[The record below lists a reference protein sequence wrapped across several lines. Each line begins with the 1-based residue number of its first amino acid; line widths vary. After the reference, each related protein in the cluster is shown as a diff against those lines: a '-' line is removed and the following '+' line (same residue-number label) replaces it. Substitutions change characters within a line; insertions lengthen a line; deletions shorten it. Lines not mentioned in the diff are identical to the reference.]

1 MVPQT
6 VHAFFKFLFTTRG
19 ASIMKQESGKVTLS
33 IRNLV
38 KVFGGKQEQVQ
49 ALDDV
54 SLDICE
60 GELFTLLGP
69 SGCGKTTTLRCVAGF
84 EKPSGGSIDFLGHD
98 FTAIPP
104 FRRNIGMVFQSYAL
118 FPHMSIFENVA
129 YGLRIRK
136 IPKREIEERVGRI
149 IALVGLEATQK
160 RKPSE
165 LSGGQQQRIALAR
178 ALVYDPELL
187 LLDEPLSNLD
197 AKLRVYMREEIRR
210 IQQQARVTTIYVTH
224 DQEEALSISD
234 RIAVM
239 HDGRVSQVDLPDEIY
254 ENPNSIRV
262 ADFIGQANF
271 LDCAVKN
278 NAATMLTFPSGEE
291 IVLETVP
298 DSIRSFPHQE
308 GILFVRPEQMQV
320 MAAADQANTLQ
331 GEVKVI
337 LYLGSVVRYFVEI
350 FAKTNPQEI
359 LVDQDRRVGG
369 VRVGDPVAVRFQGEG
384 AKLFPCDQKNQ
395 LDRA

>member
-1 MVPQT
+1 MTAQD
-6 VHAFFKFLFTTRG
+6 
-19 ASIMKQESGKVTLS
+19 SGRITLS
-33 IRNLV
+33 IRNLS
-38 KVFGGKQEQVQ
+38 KIFRAKHDQVQ

-54 SLDICE
+54 SLDIRE

-69 SGCGKTTTLRCVAGF
+69 SGCGKTTTLRCIAGF
-84 EKPSGGSIDFLGHD
+84 EKPTGGAIDFLGQD
-98 FTAIPP
+98 FTSIPP

-118 FPHMSIFENVA
+118 FPHLSIFENVA

-136 IPKREIEERVGRI
+136 LGRREIEERVNRI
-149 IALVGLEATQK
+149 LQLVGLDATQK

-178 ALVYDPELL
+178 ALVYDPQLL

-210 IQQQARVTTIYVTH
+210 IQQRAKVTTIYVTH

-239 HDGRVSQVDLPDEIY
+239 HAGSVSQVGSPDEIY
-254 ENPNSIRV
+254 ENPASIRV

-271 LDCAVKN
+271 IECTIRQDRNPA
-278 NAATMLTFPSGEE
+278 LTFASGET
-291 IVLETVP
+291 ISLNQSSTNV
-298 DSIRSFPHQE
+298 RSFSGGE
-308 GILFVRPEQMQV
+308 GILFVRPEQMEV
-320 MAAADQANTLQ
+320 AAEPEHPNTIK

-337 LYLGSVVRYFVEI
+337 LYLGSVVRYYVEI
-350 FAKTNPQEI
+350 FQNNKPQEI
-359 LVDQDRRVGG
+359 LVDQDRRVPG
-369 VRVGDPVAVRFQGEG
+369 VAVGNPVSVIVHGQE
-384 AKLFPCDQKNQ
+384 AKLFPTEQKKQ
-395 LDRA
+395 LDED

>member
-1 MVPQT
+1 
-6 VHAFFKFLFTTRG
+6 
-19 ASIMKQESGKVTLS
+19 MKQESGKVTLS
-33 IRNLV
+33 IRNLI
-38 KVFGGKQEQVQ
+38 KVFGSKHEHVQ

-54 SLDICE
+54 SLDIRE

-84 EKPSGGSIDFLGHD
+84 EKPTDGSIDFLGRD
-98 FTAIPP
+98 YTAIPP

-178 ALVYDPELL
+178 ALVYDPKLL

-210 IQQQARVTTIYVTH
+210 IQQQAQVTTIYVTH

-239 HDGRVSQVDLPDEIY
+239 HDGRVSQVGLPDEIY

-271 LDCAVKN
+271 LDCVVKN
-278 NAATMLTFPSGEE
+278 NGAAVLTFPSGEE

-298 DSIRSFPHQE
+298 DSIHSFPHQE
-308 GILFVRPEQMQV
+308 GILFVRPEQMKI
-320 MAAADQANTLQ
+320 MAAADQDNTLK

-350 FAKTNPQEI
+350 FLKTTPQEI

-369 VRVGDPVAVRFQGEG
+369 VRVGDPVAVRLQGEG
-384 AKLFPCDQKNQ
+384 AKLFPSDQKNQ
-395 LDRA
+395 LDQA

>member
-1 MVPQT
+1 MTEHDVS
-6 VHAFFKFLFTTRG
+6 R
-19 ASIMKQESGKVTLS
+19 INLS
-33 IRNLV
+33 IKNLS
-38 KVFGGKQEQVQ
+38 KVFRSKHDQVQ

-54 SLDICE
+54 DLDIRE

-69 SGCGKTTTLRCVAGF
+69 SGCGKTTTLRCIAGF
-84 EKPSGGSIDFLGHD
+84 EKPTGGTIDFLGQD
-98 FTAIPP
+98 FTATPP

-136 IPKREIEERVGRI
+136 LGRKEIEERVNRI
-149 IALVGLEATQK
+149 IGLVGLEATRK

-178 ALVYDPELL
+178 ALVYDPQLL

-239 HDGRVSQVDLPDEIY
+239 HAGRVSQVGSPDTIY

-271 LDCAVKN
+271 LECGVKPN
-278 NAATMLTFPSGEE
+278 GVPLLTFRSNEE
-291 IVLETVP
+291 ISLG
-298 DSIRSFPHQE
+298 DCSGSIREFGDRE
-308 GILFVRPEQMQV
+308 GILFVRPEQMEV
-320 MAAADQANTLQ
+320 ASEPDHANALRGQ
-331 GEVKVI
+331 VKVI
-337 LYLGSVVRYFVEI
+337 LYLGSLVRYYVEI
-350 FAKTNPQEI
+350 FQDASPQEVLI
-359 LVDQDRRVGG
+359 DQDRRVPG
-369 VRVGDPVAVRFQGEG
+369 VGVGDRVAVIIHGQD
-384 AKLFPCDQKNQ
+384 AKLFPTEQKQQ
-395 LDRA
+395 LDQE

>member
-1 MVPQT
+1 MT
-6 VHAFFKFLFTTRG
+6 E
-19 ASIMKQESGKVTLS
+19 QENSRINLS
-33 IRNLV
+33 IKNLS
-38 KVFGGKQEQVQ
+38 KVFRSKHDQVQ
-49 ALDDV
+49 ALDEV
-54 SLDICE
+54 CLDIRE

-69 SGCGKTTTLRCVAGF
+69 SGCGKTTTLRCIAGF
-84 EKPSGGSIDFLGHD
+84 EKPTDGAIDFLGQD
-98 FTAIPP
+98 FTSIPP

-118 FPHMSIFENVA
+118 FPHMSIYENVA

-136 IPKREIEERVGRI
+136 LSRREVEERVNRI
-149 IALVGLEATQK
+149 IQLVGLEATQK

-178 ALVYDPELL
+178 ALVYDPQLL

-239 HDGRVSQVDLPDEIY
+239 HAGRVSQVGSPDEIY
-254 ENPNSIRV
+254 ENPGSIRV

-271 LDCAVKN
+271 LNCAVRRN
-278 NAATMLTFPSGEE
+278 GAPVLTFRSNEEVSLRDSSG
-291 IVLETVP
+291 
-298 DSIRSFPHQE
+298 SIRKFGDRE
-308 GILFVRPEQMQV
+308 GILFVRPEQMEV
-320 MAAADQANTLQ
+320 AADPDQANTLK

-337 LYLGSVVRYFVEI
+337 LYLGSVVRYYVEV
-350 FAKTNPQEI
+350 FQNASPQEVLI
-359 LVDQDRRVGG
+359 DQDRRVPG
-369 VRVGDPVAVRFQGEG
+369 VGVGDLVAVIINGQE
-384 AKLFPCDQKNQ
+384 AKLFPSEQKQQ
-395 LDRA
+395 LEQD

>member
-1 MVPQT
+1 MT
-6 VHAFFKFLFTTRG
+6 EHENGR
-19 ASIMKQESGKVTLS
+19 ITLS
-33 IRNLV
+33 IKNLS
-38 KVFGGKQEQVQ
+38 KIFRGKHDQVQ

-54 SLDICE
+54 SLDIRE

-69 SGCGKTTTLRCVAGF
+69 SGCGKTTTLRCIAGF
-84 EKPSGGSIDFLGHD
+84 EKPSAGAIDFLGRD
-98 FTAIPP
+98 FTSIPP

-118 FPHMSIFENVA
+118 FPHLSIFENVA

-136 IPKREIEERVGRI
+136 LSSREVKERVNRI

-178 ALVYDPELL
+178 ALVYDPHLL

-210 IQQQARVTTIYVTH
+210 IQQRAKVTTIYVTH

-239 HDGRVSQVDLPDEIY
+239 HAGKVSQVGSPDEIY
-254 ENPNSIRV
+254 EHPNSIRV

-271 LDCAVKN
+271 LECAVKRDGASVLALRSN
-278 NAATMLTFPSGEE
+278 EE
-291 IVLETVP
+291 ISLR
-298 DSIRSFPHQE
+298 DSSASIQSFPDRE
-308 GILFVRPEQMQV
+308 GILFVRPEQMEV
-320 MAAADQANTLQ
+320 TADPDHPNSLR

-337 LYLGSVVRYFVEI
+337 LYLGSVVRYYIEI
-350 FAKTNPQEI
+350 FQNNDPQEI
-359 LVDQDRRVGG
+359 LVDQDRRVQG
-369 VRVGDPVAVRFQGEG
+369 VGVGAPVAVIVHGQE
-384 AKLFPCDQKNQ
+384 AKLFPTEQKQQ
-395 LDRA
+395 LDRD

>member
-1 MVPQT
+1 MRENQNG
-6 VHAFFKFLFTTRG
+6 R
-19 ASIMKQESGKVTLS
+19 ITLS
-33 IRNLV
+33 IRNLS
-38 KVFGGKQEQVQ
+38 KIFRGRQDQVR

-54 SLDICE
+54 SLDIRE
-60 GELFTLLGP
+60 GELFTFLGP
-69 SGCGKTTTLRCVAGF
+69 SGCGKTTTLRCIAGF
-84 EKPSGGSIDFLGHD
+84 EKPTGGAIDFLGRD
-98 FTAIPP
+98 FTSIPP

-118 FPHMSIFENVA
+118 FPHLSIFENVA

-136 IPKREIEERVGRI
+136 LSRREIEERVNRI

-178 ALVYDPELL
+178 ALVYDPQLL

-210 IQQQARVTTIYVTH
+210 IQQQAKVTTIYVTH

-239 HDGRVSQVDLPDEIY
+239 HAGKVSQIGSPDEIY
-254 ENPNSIRV
+254 ENPVSIRV

-271 LDCAVKN
+271 LACSARGDGDPV
-278 NAATMLTFPSGEE
+278 LTFRSNEE
-291 IVLETVP
+291 ITFKN
-298 DSIRSFPHQE
+298 SSGNIRSFRDSE
-308 GILFVRPEQMQV
+308 GILFVRPEQMEV
-320 MAAADQANTLQ
+320 AAEPDHPNSLR

-337 LYLGSVVRYFVEI
+337 LYLGSVVRYYVEI
-350 FAKTNPQEI
+350 FQNDSPQEI
-359 LVDQDRRVGG
+359 LVDQDRRVRG
-369 VRVGDPVAVRFQGEG
+369 VGVGDPVAVIVHGQE
-384 AKLFPCDQKNQ
+384 AKLFPTEQKHQ
-395 LDRA
+395 LDQE

>member
-1 MVPQT
+1 
-6 VHAFFKFLFTTRG
+6 
-19 ASIMKQESGKVTLS
+19 MKQESGKVTLS

-38 KVFGGKQEQVQ
+38 KVFGSKHGQVQ

-54 SLDICE
+54 SLDIRE

-69 SGCGKTTTLRCVAGF
+69 SGCGKTTTLRCIAGF
-84 EKPSGGSIDFLGHD
+84 EKPSGGSIDFLGRD
-98 FTAIPP
+98 YTAIPP

-136 IPKREIEERVGRI
+136 TPKREIEERVGRI
-149 IALVGLEATQK
+149 IQLVGLETTQK

-239 HDGRVSQVDLPDEIY
+239 HDGKVSQVGLPDEIY

-278 NAATMLTFPSGEE
+278 NGATVLTFPSGEE
-291 IVLETVP
+291 IVLETDS
-298 DSIRSFPHQE
+298 DSIHSFPHQE

-320 MAAADQANTLQ
+320 TAAADQANTLK

-350 FAKTNPQEI
+350 FLKTTPQEI

-369 VRVGDPVAVRFQGEG
+369 VRVGDPVAVGLQGEG

-395 LDRA
+395 LNQA

>member
-1 MVPQT
+1 MT
-6 VHAFFKFLFTTRG
+6 EHENGR
-19 ASIMKQESGKVTLS
+19 ITLT
-33 IRNLV
+33 IRNLR
-38 KVFGGKQEQVQ
+38 KIFRGKHDPVQ

-54 SLDICE
+54 SLDIRE

-69 SGCGKTTTLRCVAGF
+69 SGCGKTTTLRCIAGF
-84 EKPSGGSIDFLGHD
+84 EKPSGGRIDFLGQD
-98 FTAIPP
+98 FTSIPP

-136 IPKREIEERVGRI
+136 LSRREIEDRVNRI
-149 IALVGLEATQK
+149 IQLVGLEATQK

-178 ALVYDPELL
+178 ALVYDPQLL

-210 IQQQARVTTIYVTH
+210 IQQQAKVTTIYVTH

-239 HDGRVSQVDLPDEIY
+239 HAGKVSQIGSPDEIY
-254 ENPNSIRV
+254 ENPISIRV

-271 LDCAVKN
+271 LACTVRGDGN
-278 NAATMLTFPSGEE
+278 PLLSFRSNETITITNSSGN
-291 IVLETVP
+291 IQ
-298 DSIRSFPHQE
+298 SFQDRE
-308 GILFVRPEQMQV
+308 GILFVRPEQMEISG
-320 MAAADQANTLQ
+320 DPNHPNSLR

-337 LYLGSVVRYFVEI
+337 LYLGSVVRYYIEI
-350 FAKTNPQEI
+350 FQNHEPQEI
-359 LVDQDRRVGG
+359 LVDQDRRVRG
-369 VRVGDPVAVRFQGEG
+369 VQTGDPVAVLVHGQE
-384 AKLFPCDQKNQ
+384 AKLFPTEQKRQ
-395 LDRA
+395 LEKV

>member
-1 MVPQT
+1 MT
-6 VHAFFKFLFTTRG
+6 EHNSSR
-19 ASIMKQESGKVTLS
+19 ITLS
-33 IRNLV
+33 IKNLI
-38 KVFGGKQEQVQ
+38 KVFRGKHEQVQ

-54 SLDICE
+54 NLDIQE

-69 SGCGKTTTLRCVAGF
+69 SGCGKTTTLRCIAGF
-84 EKPSGGSIDFLGHD
+84 EKPTGGSIDFLGRD
-98 FTAIPP
+98 FTSIPP

-129 YGLRIRK
+129 YGLRMRK
-136 IPKREIEERVGRI
+136 LPSREVAERVNRI

-178 ALVYDPELL
+178 ALVYDPQLL

-210 IQQQARVTTIYVTH
+210 IQQRAKVTTIYVTH

-239 HDGRVSQVDLPDEIY
+239 HAGKVSQIGSPDEIY

-271 LDCAVKN
+271 LDCAAEGGDGAPVLKFRSN
-278 NAATMLTFPSGEE
+278 EEVSLRDSSG
-291 IVLETVP
+291 
-298 DSIRSFPHQE
+298 SIQGFTDRE
-308 GILFVRPEQMQV
+308 GILFVRPEQMEV
-320 MAAADQANTLQ
+320 VADPDHPNTLR
-331 GEVKVI
+331 GVVKVV
-337 LYLGSVVRYFVEI
+337 LYLGSVVRYYVEI
-350 FAKTNPQEI
+350 FQHSTPQEV
-359 LVDQDRRVGG
+359 LVDQDRRVEGAG
-369 VRVGDPVAVRFQGEG
+369 VGDPVAVIIHGHE
-384 AKLFPCDQKNQ
+384 AKLFPIEQKRQ
-395 LDRA
+395 LERA

>member
-1 MVPQT
+1 MTEHQS
-6 VHAFFKFLFTTRG
+6 KR
-19 ASIMKQESGKVTLS
+19 ITLS
-33 IRNLV
+33 INNLN
-38 KVFGGKQEQVQ
+38 KVFRSRHDQVQ

-54 SLDICE
+54 SLDIRE

-69 SGCGKTTTLRCVAGF
+69 SGCGKTTTLRCIAGF
-84 EKPSGGSIDFLGHD
+84 EKPTSGSIDFLGQD
-98 FTAIPP
+98 FTSIPP

-118 FPHMSIFENVA
+118 FPHLSIFENVA

-136 IPKREIEERVGRI
+136 LSRREIGERVRRI
-149 IALVGLEATQK
+149 IKMVGLEATQK

-178 ALVYDPELL
+178 ALVYDPQLL

-210 IQQQARVTTIYVTH
+210 IQQQAKVTTIYVTH

-239 HDGRVSQVDLPDEIY
+239 HAGKVSQVGSPDEIY

-271 LDCAVKN
+271 LDCTVDGGDGAPL
-278 NAATMLTFPSGEE
+278 LTFRSNEE
-291 IVLETVP
+291 ISLSE
-298 DSIRSFPHQE
+298 SSGNIRSFRDKE
-308 GILFVRPEQMQV
+308 GILFVRPEQMEISSNP
-320 MAAADQANTLQ
+320 DHPNSLR
-331 GEVKVI
+331 GEVKVV
-337 LYLGSVVRYFVEI
+337 LYLGSVVRYYVEI
-350 FAKTNPQEI
+350 FQSNSPQEI
-359 LVDQDRRVGG
+359 LIDQDRRVAGIG
-369 VRVGDPVAVRFQGEG
+369 AGDPVAVIIHGQE
-384 AKLFPCDQKNQ
+384 AKLFPTEQKQQ
-395 LDRA
+395 LEQG

>member
-1 MVPQT
+1 MT
-6 VHAFFKFLFTTRG
+6 E
-19 ASIMKQESGKVTLS
+19 QENGRITLS
-33 IRNLV
+33 IKNLS
-38 KVFGGKQEQVQ
+38 KVFRSKHDQVQ

-54 SLDICE
+54 SLDIRE

-69 SGCGKTTTLRCVAGF
+69 SGCGKTTTLRCIAGF
-84 EKPSGGSIDFLGHD
+84 EKPTDGAIDFLGQD

-136 IPKREIEERVGRI
+136 LSRREIGERVNQI
-149 IALVGLEATQK
+149 IQLVGLEATQK

-178 ALVYDPELL
+178 ALVYDPQLL

-239 HDGRVSQVDLPDEIY
+239 HAGRVSQVGSPDEIY

-271 LDCAVKN
+271 LDCAIRRDGASV
-278 NAATMLTFPSGEE
+278 LTFRSNEE
-291 IVLETVP
+291 ISLSDSSGSILEF
-298 DSIRSFPHQE
+298 SHME
-308 GILFVRPEQMQV
+308 GILFVRPEQMEV
-320 MAAADQANTLQ
+320 AAEPDQANTLK

-337 LYLGSVVRYFVEI
+337 LYLGSVVRYYVEI
-350 FAKTNPQEI
+350 FQNDSPQEVLI
-359 LVDQDRRVGG
+359 DQDRRVPG
-369 VRVGDPVAVRFQGEG
+369 VGVGDQVAVIIHGQE
-384 AKLFPCDQKNQ
+384 AKLFPSEQKQQ
-395 LDRA
+395 LEQD

>member
-1 MVPQT
+1 MT
-6 VHAFFKFLFTTRG
+6 EHDNSR
-19 ASIMKQESGKVTLS
+19 VTLS
-33 IRNLV
+33 IRNLS
-38 KVFGGKQEQVQ
+38 KIFRGKHDQVQ

-54 SLDICE
+54 SLDIRE

-69 SGCGKTTTLRCVAGF
+69 SGCGKTTTLRCIAGF
-84 EKPSGGSIDFLGHD
+84 EKPSSGTIDFLGRD
-98 FTAIPP
+98 FTSIPP

-118 FPHMSIFENVA
+118 FPHLSIFENVA

-136 IPKREIEERVGRI
+136 LTRKEIEQRVDRI

-178 ALVYDPELL
+178 ALVYDPQLL

-210 IQQQARVTTIYVTH
+210 IQQQAIVTTIYVTH

-239 HDGRVSQVDLPDEIY
+239 HAGKVSQVGSPDEIY
-254 ENPNSIRV
+254 ENPDSIRV

-271 LDCAVKN
+271 LACEVQQDAVPV
-278 NAATMLTFPSGEE
+278 LTFRSGEL
-291 IVLETVP
+291 ITLNNSSG
-298 DSIRSFPHQE
+298 SICSYQDRE
-308 GILFVRPEQMQV
+308 GILFVRPEQMEV
-320 MAAADQANTLQ
+320 SAAPNHPNSLKGQ
-331 GEVKVI
+331 VKVI
-337 LYLGSVVRYFVEI
+337 LYLGSVVRYYVEI
-350 FAKTNPQEI
+350 FQNHDPQEI
-359 LVDQDRRVGG
+359 LVDQDRRVQG
-369 VRVGDPVAVRFQGEG
+369 VGVGDPVAVLIHGQE
-384 AKLFPCDQKNQ
+384 AKLFPTEQKRQ
-395 LDRA
+395 LEKV

>member
-1 MVPQT
+1 
-6 VHAFFKFLFTTRG
+6 
-19 ASIMKQESGKVTLS
+19 MKEQENSRINLS
-33 IRNLV
+33 IKHLS
-38 KVFGGKQEQVQ
+38 KVFRSRHDQVQ

-54 SLDICE
+54 SLEIRE

-69 SGCGKTTTLRCVAGF
+69 SGCGKTTTLRCIAGF
-84 EKPSGGSIDFLGHD
+84 EKPTSGEIDFLGQD
-98 FTAIPP
+98 FTSIPP

-136 IPKREIEERVGRI
+136 LSRREIAERVNRI
-149 IALVGLEATQK
+149 IQLVGLEATQK

-178 ALVYDPELL
+178 ALVYDPQLL

-210 IQQQARVTTIYVTH
+210 IQQRAKVTTIYVTH

-239 HDGRVSQVDLPDEIY
+239 HAGRVSQVGSPDEIY
-254 ENPNSIRV
+254 ENPSSIRV

-271 LDCAVKN
+271 LDCAVRRN
-278 NAATMLTFPSGEE
+278 GVPVLTFRSNEE
-291 IVLETVP
+291 ISLK
-298 DSIRSFPHQE
+298 DSSGSIREFGDGE
-308 GILFVRPEQMQV
+308 GILFVRPEQMEV
-320 MAAADQANTLQ
+320 AAELDHANTLK

-337 LYLGSVVRYFVEI
+337 LYLGSVVRYYVEI
-350 FAKTNPQEI
+350 FQNASPQEVLI
-359 LVDQDRRVGG
+359 DQDRRVPG
-369 VRVGDPVAVRFQGEG
+369 VGVGNRVAVIVHGQE
-384 AKLFPCDQKNQ
+384 AKLFPSEQKQQ
-395 LDRA
+395 LDQD

>member
-1 MVPQT
+1 MT
-6 VHAFFKFLFTTRG
+6 EHENSR
-19 ASIMKQESGKVTLS
+19 ITLS
-33 IRNLV
+33 IRNLS
-38 KVFGGKQEQVQ
+38 KIFRGKHDPVQ

-54 SLDICE
+54 SLDIRE

-69 SGCGKTTTLRCVAGF
+69 SGCGKTTTLRCIAGF
-84 EKPSGGSIDFLGHD
+84 EKPSAGKIDFLGRD
-98 FTAIPP
+98 FTSIPP

-136 IPKREIEERVGRI
+136 LSRREIENRVNRI
-149 IALVGLEATQK
+149 IQLVGLEATQK

-210 IQQQARVTTIYVTH
+210 IQQQAKVTTIYVTH

-239 HDGRVSQVDLPDEIY
+239 HAGKVSQIGSPDEIY
-254 ENPNSIRV
+254 ENPISIRV

-271 LDCAVKN
+271 LACSLQGNGDPA
-278 NAATMLTFPSGEE
+278 LTFRSNETITITNSSGN
-291 IVLETVP
+291 IQSYQ
-298 DSIRSFPHQE
+298 DRQ
-308 GILFVRPEQMQV
+308 GILFVRPEQMEIS
-320 MAAADQANTLQ
+320 ADPNLPNSLR

-337 LYLGSVVRYFVEI
+337 LYLGSVVRYYIEI
-350 FAKTNPQEI
+350 FQDHEPQEI
-359 LVDQDRRVGG
+359 LVDQDRRVRG
-369 VRVGDPVAVRFQGEG
+369 VEIGDPVAVIVHGQE
-384 AKLFPCDQKNQ
+384 AKLFPTEQTRQ
-395 LDRA
+395 LERD

>member
-1 MVPQT
+1 MT
-6 VHAFFKFLFTTRG
+6 EHDNSR
-19 ASIMKQESGKVTLS
+19 ITLS
-33 IRNLV
+33 IKNLS
-38 KVFGGKQEQVQ
+38 KVFRGKHDQVR

-54 SLDICE
+54 NLDIQE

-69 SGCGKTTTLRCVAGF
+69 SGCGKTTTLRCIAGF
-84 EKPSGGSIDFLGHD
+84 EKPTGGAIDFLGRD
-98 FTAIPP
+98 FTSIPP

-118 FPHMSIFENVA
+118 FPHLSIFENVA

-136 IPKREIEERVGRI
+136 LSSREVKERVGRI
-149 IALVGLEATQK
+149 IHLVGLEATQK

-178 ALVYDPELL
+178 ALVYDPQLL

-210 IQQQARVTTIYVTH
+210 IQQQAKVTTIYVTH

-239 HDGRVSQVDLPDEIY
+239 HAGKVSQVGSPDEIY
-254 ENPNSIRV
+254 EHPNSIRV

-271 LDCAVKN
+271 LECAAEGGDGAPV
-278 NAATMLTFPSGEE
+278 LTFKSNEE
-291 IVLETVP
+291 ISLR
-298 DSIRSFPHQE
+298 DSSGSIQGFADRE
-308 GILFVRPEQMQV
+308 GILFVRPEQMEV
-320 MAAADQANTLQ
+320 VAEPDHSNTLK

-337 LYLGSVVRYFVEI
+337 LYLGSVVRYYIEI
-350 FAKTNPQEI
+350 FQHSTPQEV
-359 LVDQDRRVGG
+359 LVDQDRRVEG
-369 VRVGDPVAVRFQGEG
+369 VGVGDPVAVIVHGRE
-384 AKLFPCDQKNQ
+384 ARLFPTEQKRQ
-395 LDRA
+395 LEQG

>member
-1 MVPQT
+1 
-6 VHAFFKFLFTTRG
+6 
-19 ASIMKQESGKVTLS
+19 MKQESGKITLS
-33 IRNLV
+33 IRNLI
-38 KVFGGKQEQVQ
+38 KVFASKHQQVQ

-54 SLDICE
+54 SLDIRE

-69 SGCGKTTTLRCVAGF
+69 SGCGKTTTLRCIAGF
-84 EKPSGGSIDFLGHD
+84 EKPTGGSIDFLGRD

-104 FRRNIGMVFQSYAL
+104 FRRKIGMVFQSYAL

-136 IPKREIEERVGRI
+136 TPKKEIEERVGRI

-178 ALVYDPELL
+178 ALVYDPKLL

-239 HDGRVSQVDLPDEIY
+239 HDGKVSQVGLPDEIY

-278 NAATMLTFPSGEE
+278 NGATVLSFPSGEE
-291 IVLETVP
+291 IVLETGS

-320 MAAADQANTLQ
+320 MAAADQANTLK

-350 FAKTNPQEI
+350 FQKTTPQEI

-369 VRVGDPVAVRFQGEG
+369 VKVGDPVDVGLQGEE
-384 AKLFPCDQKNQ
+384 AKLFPSDQKNQ
-395 LDRA
+395 LDQA